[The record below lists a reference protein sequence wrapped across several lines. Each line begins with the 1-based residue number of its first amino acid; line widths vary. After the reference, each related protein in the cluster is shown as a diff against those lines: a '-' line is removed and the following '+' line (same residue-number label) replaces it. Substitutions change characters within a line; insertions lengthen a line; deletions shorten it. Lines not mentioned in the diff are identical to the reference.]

1 MQGLADAFI
10 QYLAFERGLSKHTQK
25 AYENDL
31 AQFFQFLHRKRISS
45 LHDCT
50 RSLITD
56 HLIELKSM
64 GASASTLSRHLVT
77 LRMFMRFQTQEGLLN
92 TDPTACM
99 ETPRLWKALPQTLSI
114 HEVHSLLQFP
124 EHTRRYAA
132 RDRAILETLYA
143 SGLRISELADMRLS
157 AINAE
162 NQSLR
167 ILGKG
172 RKERVI
178 PISPSTIAKIEHYL
192 NETRNLLLERNHTE
206 TDYLFLSQKG
216 GKLSRQRLWQII
228 KETARSVGIDKPI
241 SPHTLRHSFATHLL
255 ENGASLRII
264 QEMLGHADIA
274 TTQIYTHVDQTRL
287 KNIHTQYHPRA

>member
-10 QYLAFERGLSKHTQK
+10 QHLAYERGLSKHTQA

-31 AQFFQFLHRKRISS
+31 VQFFQFLHRKRIRS

-56 HLIELKSM
+56 HLIELKKT
-64 GASASTLSRHLVT
+64 GVRASTLSRHLVT
-77 LRMFMRFQTQEGLLN
+77 LRMFMRFQTQEGLLSR
-92 TDPTACM
+92 DPTACM
-99 ETPRLWKALPQTLSI
+99 ETPRLWKALPQTLSVN
-114 HEVHSLLQFP
+114 EVQSLLQFP
-124 EHTRRYAA
+124 ENTRRYAT

-143 SGLRISELADMRLS
+143 SGLRISELADMRLHC
-157 AINAE
+157 INQE
-162 NQSLR
+162 NQSIR

-172 RKERVI
+172 TKERVI
-178 PISPSTIAKIEHYL
+178 PISPTTIAKIETYVE
-192 NETRNLLLERNHTE
+192 ETRVVLLERNAVE
-206 TDYLFLSQKG
+206 TDYLFISQKG
-216 GKLSRQRLWQII
+216 GKLTRQRLWQII

-287 KNIHTQYHPRA
+287 KKVHAQYHPRA